1 MGFDQLSF
9 LLLFFEFFCRL
20 LLYNVLLL
28 LTNRFFDWFGL
39 LSASIHRIFFLH
51 LRFFNSLLFYDICFG
66 LLRIRVNFLF
76 LAFSSFFSLSCTI
89 NLLDFS
95 CYKLLCGCLL
105 LPVFRWGWGPLI
117 IVIHI
122 IITWWLL
129 RCCWGTLMCWRLFLL
144 LRRCST

>member
-9 LLLFFEFFCRL
+9 LLLFFEFFRRL

-28 LTNRFFDWFGL
+28 LTSRFLDWFGL
-39 LSASIHRIFFLH
+39 LSTSIDRVFFLY
-51 LRFFNSLLFYDICFG
+51 LRFFNSVLFDDICFG

-95 CYKLLCGCLL
+95 CYKLLWRRL
-105 LPVFRWGWGPLI
+105 LPVLRWRWGPLI
-117 IVIHI
+117 FIIHI
-122 IITWWLL
+122 IVTRWLL
-129 RCCWGTLMCWRLFLL
+129 RCCWGTLMCWRFLLL

>member
-28 LTNRFFDWFGL
+28 LTSRFLDWFGF
-39 LSASIHRIFFLH
+39 LSASIDRVFFLY
-51 LRFFNSLLFYDICFG
+51 LRLFNWVLFYDICFG

-89 NLLDFS
+89 NLFDFS
-95 CYKLLCGCLL
+95 CYKLLWRRL
-105 LPVFRWGWGPLI
+105 LPVLRWGWGPLI
-117 IVIHI
+117 FVIHI
-122 IITWWLL
+122 IITRWLL
-129 RCCWGTLMCWRLFLL
+129 RCC
-144 LRRCST
+144 